1 MKRNFLT
8 LTVAFI
14 LIIICVLLLFVYQVR
29 KSEVA
34 VVTRFGKIDRVK
46 IEPGPGLCWPWP
58 IEKVY
63 KLDQRIQN
71 FEGKFEQFKLPDQN
85 IILLSVYV
93 GYRIDNPTNFFAKF
107 NYGSIP
113 EAEKTLEDMVRN
125 AKNEVAGQHDFSDF
139 VSTDPHRMKFAEIE
153 DEILQKV
160 QKQVHDNKYG
170 LEINFVQIRKIGL
183 PESVTQNVFTRMTS
197 ERQYYISKITAQGAE
212 ESSKIRS
219 LADSQAAILLSDAEA
234 TSFTIRG
241 QGEAEM
247 MKSLEILQQNPS
259 LATFNLQMDALEPF
273 LKKSTLVLDQSSSPL
288 QWLQQGPK
296 GASPSGPVLTTNST
310 LPDLTPPVTRDP

>member
-8 LTVAFI
+8 LTVAFV
-14 LIIICVLLLFVYQVR
+14 LIVVCILLLFVYQVR

-46 IEPGPGLCWPWP
+46 TEPGPGLCWPWP

-71 FEGKFEQFKLPDQN
+71 FEGKYEQFKLPDQN

-93 GYRIDNPTNFFAKF
+93 GYRIENPTDFFAKF

-153 DEILQKV
+153 NQILQKV

-170 LEINFVQIRKIGL
+170 LEIKFVQIRKIGL
-183 PESVTQNVFTRMTS
+183 PESVTQNVFDRMTS
-197 ERQYYISKITAQGAE
+197 ERQYYIAKITGQGE
-212 ESSKIRS
+212 LESSKIRS
-219 LADSQAAILLSDAEA
+219 AADSKAAILLSDAEA
-234 TSFTIRG
+234 QSFTIRG

-247 MKSLEILQQNPS
+247 MKSLAILQQNPA
-259 LATFNLQMDALEPF
+259 LAKFNMDMDALEPF
-273 LKKSTLVLDQSSSPL
+273 LRKATLVLDQSSSPL
-288 QWLQQGPK
+288 QWLQQEPRNN
-296 GASPSGPVLTTNST
+296 GPVLTTNSA
-310 LPDLTPPVTRDP
+310 LPESTAPVTKAP